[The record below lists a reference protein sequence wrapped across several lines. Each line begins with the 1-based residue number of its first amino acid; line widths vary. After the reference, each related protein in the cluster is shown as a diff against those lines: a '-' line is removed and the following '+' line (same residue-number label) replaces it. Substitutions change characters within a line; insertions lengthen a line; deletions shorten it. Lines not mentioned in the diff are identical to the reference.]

1 MVPEPYDQGL
11 GVAMKISLL
20 SLLCGV
26 CFVTS
31 IGFCDD
37 VGKGPAFVV
46 KISEEA
52 AKEIEAEDG
61 VLNSPVLLDRLQ
73 PIVEDI
79 MKASDVRQ
87 IFPCR
92 ILKSDVVNAF
102 ALPAGP
108 VYVTLGMLDFLDSL
122 RDEGSRSV
130 IAGIIGHEIAHVYLR
145 HSVAWARLNNFM
157 KEQPSQIPTD
167 IARIL
172 ELGYVREQEFEA
184 DEYGILYAMRAG
196 YDFESIIKFYKKV
209 RETYGETAPGD
220 EMYADHPR
228 MTERIAR
235 LYEVRAQIERD
246 FDQFNYGV
254 AALAEGRYPDA
265 ISAFRAFTSTF
276 ANSATGWTNLGTA
289 YLFEAIAK
297 VEGPPVRYMITYY
310 EQPKDVLRGKPEE
323 LIEAEEA
330 FRRSVEIDTA
340 YNIVYNGNMGII
352 AALNGEYDRALEFTK
367 KALEGNEGQH
377 FFYNNLGNI
386 LFLKESYEDA
396 ADAYKK
402 ALDLNA
408 YWPLPRYNLAL
419 TFEKAGQK
427 ELAIDTW
434 KELLDVSGF
443 SGEAVKHL
451 TALDS
456 KFKSPVYGVE
466 PETCLA
472 GVKIGMIEDDV
483 RGLFGEPGNRIVLE
497 KIIALEYDVPGI
509 LVFIREKLVSGVLA
523 EGAFQGATAKGIKIG
538 STVADVQA
546 AYGLPDDII
555 QQKSDE
561 QWVYGRVGLMVGVSG
576 GYVNGLQLV
585 EANK

>member
-1 MVPEPYDQGL
+1 M
-11 GVAMKISLL
+11 I
-20 SLLCGV
+20 
-26 CFVTS
+26 
-31 IGFCDD
+31 
-37 VGKGPAFVV
+37 
-46 KISEEA
+46 
-52 AKEIEAEDG
+52 
-61 VLNSPVLLDRLQ
+61 LNR
-73 PIVEDI
+73 
-79 MKASDVRQ
+79 
-87 IFPCR
+87 
-92 ILKSDVVNAF
+92 
-102 ALPAGP
+102 
-108 VYVTLGMLDFLDSL
+108 
-122 RDEGSRSV
+122 
-130 IAGIIGHEIAHVYLR
+130 
-145 HSVAWARLNNFM
+145 
-157 KEQPSQIPTD
+157 
-167 IARIL
+167 
-172 ELGYVREQEFEA
+172 
-184 DEYGILYAMRAG
+184 
-196 YDFESIIKFYKKV
+196 FYKKV
-209 RETYGETAPGD
+209 RETYGETPPGD

-254 AALAEGRYPDA
+254 AALAESRYADA

-297 VEGPPVRYMITYY
+297 VEGPPVRYMVTYY
-310 EQPKDVLRGKPEE
+310 EQPKEILRGKPEE

-330 FRRSVEIDTA
+330 FRRSIEIDTA
-340 YNIVYNGNMGII
+340 YNIVYYGNMGII

-367 KALEGNEGQH
+367 KALSGNEGQH

-419 TFEKAGQK
+419 TYETAGQK
-427 ELAIDTW
+427 ELAIDAW
-434 KELLDVSGF
+434 KELLDVSGL

-451 TALDS
+451 AALDS
-456 KFKSPVYGVE
+456 KFKFPASVVE

-483 RGLFGEPGNRIVLE
+483 RGLLGEPVNRIALE
-497 KIIALEYDVPGI
+497 KIVALEYDVPGI
-509 LVFIREKLVSGVLA
+509 LVFIRGKSVSGVLA
-523 EGAFQGATAKGIKIG
+523 DGAFQGATAKGIKIG
-538 STVADVQA
+538 STAADVRA
-546 AYGLPDDII
+546 AYGLPEDII

-561 QWVYGRVGLMVGVSG
+561 QWVYGRVGLMVGVGS

-585 EANK
+585 EANQ